1 MKEFSKKWISSK
13 KPKKQR
19 KYSAKAPIHIKRKML
34 SVNLSKELR
43 KKYNRRNIEVRK
55 GDTVKILVGKNK
67 NKEGKVSKIL
77 TKKLKVYIE
86 KVQAKK
92 QDGSM
97 VDIPLRPSNLQII
110 GLNTDD
116 KKRFRK
122 LKTAN
127 SKNKNEPEVTKEEP
141 KNKEKIQ
148 NKKENKENKKW
159 EGIWKDNLYQRIGQ
173 FRGKERLLLL
183 KTPQK
188 EFPS

>member
-43 KKYNRRNIEVRK
+43 TKHNMRNIEVRK
-55 GDTVKILVGKNK
+55 GDTVKIMVGKNK
-67 NKEGKVSKIL
+67 NKKGKVSKIL
-77 TKKLKVYIE
+77 TKKLKVYVE

-97 VDIPLRPSNLQII
+97 VDLPLRPSNLQITE
-110 GLNTDD
+110 LNTDD

-127 SKNKNEPEVTKEEP
+127 SKNKTESEVTKEKPE
-141 KNKEKIQ
+141 NKEKSQ
-148 NKKENKENKKW
+148 NENKENKK
-159 EGIWKDNLYQRIGQ
+159 
-173 FRGKERLLLL
+173 
-183 KTPQK
+183 
-188 EFPS
+188 